1 MRQTVLIL
9 GGVCVFG
16 VAALVM
22 VKVMPAPLKDT
33 DYLVIGSVATLVSML
48 VVFLVLIATRLKTPD
63 LFFKKRKKKRN
74 D

>member
-1 MRQTVLIL
+1 MRQTLLIL

-16 VAALVM
+16 VAAAVM
-22 VKVMPAPLKDT
+22 VKIMPAPLRDT

-48 VVFLVLIATRLKTPD
+48 VVFLALIATRLKTPD
-63 LFFKKRKKKRN
+63 VFFKKRKKRRG